1 MEQVLTYTLPVV
13 LIILACGVVLHI
25 YNKNEEKKRNYE
37 LRKISQKEISPI
49 RMQAYERLALLLERT
64 TPEHMLMQTNIMEM
78 TVPQLQ
84 QYLLQTIRAE
94 FDHNMSQQIYVS
106 NEVWTKII
114 LARNE
119 MVAFVN
125 AVAMQIPK
133 DSTTLTY
140 AKNLIEAYA
149 NNGATP
155 HEGALEALKDEAAEL
170 I

>member
-1 MEQVLTYTLPVV
+1 MEQVLTYTLPIV

-25 YNKNEEKKRNYE
+25 HNRNEEKKRNYE
-37 LRKISQKEISPI
+37 LRKLSQKEISPI

-64 TPEHMLMQTNIMEM
+64 TPEHMLMEVNINEL
-78 TVPQLQ
+78 TVLQLQ
-84 QYLLQTIRAE
+84 QHLLQTIRAE

-106 NEVWTKII
+106 DEVWAKIM

-125 AVAMQIPK
+125 AVAVQIPK
-133 DSTTLTY
+133 GSTSLTY

-155 HEGALEALKDEAAEL
+155 HEGALEALKGEACQL
-170 I
+170 L

>member
-1 MEQVLTYTLPVV
+1 MEHVLTYTLPIV
-13 LIILACGVVLHI
+13 LIILSCGVVLHI
-25 YNKNEEKKRNYE
+25 HNRNEEKKRNYE
-37 LRKISQKEISPI
+37 LRKLSQKEISPL

-64 TPEHMLMQTNIMEM
+64 TPEHMLMEVNINEL
-78 TVPQLQ
+78 TVLQLQ
-84 QYLLQTIRAE
+84 QHLLQTIRAE

-106 NEVWTKII
+106 DEVWAKIM

-125 AVAMQIPK
+125 AVAVQIPK
-133 DSTTLTY
+133 DSTSLTY

-155 HEGALEALKDEAAEL
+155 HEGAMEALKSEAAEL
-170 I
+170 L

>member
-25 YNKNEEKKRNYE
+25 KNKNEEKKRNYE
-37 LRKISQKEISPI
+37 LRKLSQKEISPI

-64 TPEHMLMQTNIMEM
+64 TPEHMLMEVNINEL
-78 TVPQLQ
+78 TILQLQ
-84 QYLLQTIRAE
+84 QHLLQTIRLE

-106 NEVWTKII
+106 DEVWAKIM

-119 MVAFVN
+119 MMAFVN
-125 AVAMQIPK
+125 GVALQLPK
-133 DSTTLTY
+133 NSSTLTY
-140 AKNLIEAYA
+140 AKSLLEAYT

-155 HEGALEALKDEAAEL
+155 HEGAMEALKGEACQL
-170 I
+170 L

>member
-1 MEQVLTYTLPVV
+1 MEQVLTYTLPIV

-25 YNKNEEKKRNYE
+25 HNRNEEKKRNYE
-37 LRKISQKEISPI
+37 LRKLSQKEISPI

-64 TPEHMLMQTNIMEM
+64 TPEHMLMEVNINELS
-78 TVPQLQ
+78 VLQLQ
-84 QYLLQTIRAE
+84 QHLLQTIRAE

-106 NEVWTKII
+106 DEVWAKIM

-125 AVAMQIPK
+125 AVAVQIPK
-133 DSTTLTY
+133 GSTSLTY

-155 HEGALEALKDEAAEL
+155 HEGALEALKNEAYQL
-170 I
+170 L